1 MIMNLLVKAIK
12 VACQKNYPMKLILF
26 HQVVKKLNNE
36 NINNNLLNNLTN
48 YFQKSKTYSF
58 KNKNS

>member
-1 MIMNLLVKAIK
+1 MMMNLLVKAIK

-36 NINNNLLNNLTN
+36 K
-48 YFQKSKTYSF
+48 YK
-58 KNKNS
+58 